1 MHLTYYTILR
11 FRKDLKILGTKQ
23 KQKTIYLVE
32 GDSHKNANPICKMR
46 KLRLSDSLTLSPRT
60 GHPYDWTYHARL
72 GLLVLTLLLN
82 SKGRVY
88 NLYNFSD
95 FHSTGYMAE

>member
-1 MHLTYYTILR
+1 MI
-11 FRKDLKILGTKQ
+11 DLKILGTKQ

-60 GHPYDWTYHARL
+60 GHPCDWTYHARL
-72 GLLVLTLLLN
+72 GLLVLTAAPEFQ
-82 SKGRVY
+82 G
-88 NLYNFSD
+88 
-95 FHSTGYMAE
+95 